1 MAGVLLRE
9 VKGEGRRFFGP
20 EDMDG
25 GGLPSSVALPKH
37 HKSTSLNH
45 RRLTRRHG
53 ATDMLNYTV
62 DADGIATL
70 EWDYPGKSQ
79 NILNHA
85 SLTTFIEACRMAL
98 GDSSV
103 RGLLVCS
110 AKKDFIAGGDLGEL
124 AAVND
129 AAVFHAAIGD
139 WQKFLRALE
148 LGGKPVAAA
157 LNGSALGGGMELAL
171 AFHYRVAADNPK
183 ARFGF
188 PEVTLG
194 LLPGAGGTQRLPRLI
209 GMQAAAPLLMEGKRI
224 TAAEALKI
232 GMIHAVV
239 PAGEERNAARKWL
252 LDILACGEKP
262 LQPWDRKGSKIPG
275 GGPNTPHGMQ
285 MFMAAN
291 AILREKTFDNYPAP
305 KHILSC
311 IYEGLATDFDTGLA
325 IEARYFTNLTLSPVS
340 KNMIRSLFFGMQ
352 GANKLASRP
361 ASLTNPVP
369 QQKYTKIGMLG
380 AGMMGAGIAM
390 CTAQAGMAVV
400 LLDTTQEMAEKGKA
414 YAAKQ
419 WGKQAAKGR
428 LTQEAVDAL
437 LARIHPTAD
446 YADLKDCELV
456 IEAVFEKREIKAEV
470 THKAEAVIAADAIFA
485 SNTSTLPITG
495 LAEASVRP
503 ANFIGLHFFS
513 PAEKMPLVEII
524 VGKATSDATL
534 ARSMDYVRAIGKT
547 PIVVNDSR
555 GFYTSRVFGTY
566 VSEGM
571 ALLEEGVP
579 PALIDKAGLI
589 AGMPVG
595 PLALADEIS
604 LELVHKIG
612 EQTRVDL
619 GSAYVERA
627 ADRVAAKMV
636 VDLGRLGRKSGAG
649 FYDYP
654 ADGPKHLWPG
664 LAQHFVQKVPAGTH
678 SAGADATAMIG
689 LEEIIERL
697 ILMQSVETV
706 RCLEE
711 QVLRAPIDA
720 DVGAIL
726 GWGYPPFRG
735 GPIGWLHT
743 LGLVQALAAL
753 ERLAAK
759 CGPRFA
765 PPKILRDM
773 AARGERFYA

>member
-1 MAGVLLRE
+1 MINC
-9 VKGEGRRFFGP
+9 
-20 EDMDG
+20 
-25 GGLPSSVALPKH
+25 SVD
-37 HKSTSLNH
+37 TE
-45 RRLTRRHG
+45 
-53 ATDMLNYTV
+53 
-62 DADGIATL
+62 GIATV
-70 EWDYPGKSQ
+70 EFDYPNKSQ
-79 NILNHA
+79 NILNTA
-85 SLTTFIEACRMAL
+85 SMTDYA
-98 GDSSV
+98 
-103 RGLLVCS
+103 GLMQRLLADDEVKGIVLVS

-124 AAVND
+124 GAATD
-129 AAVFHAAIGD
+129 AAAFFRDISGWHQLMRAI
-139 WQKFLRALE
+139 E

-157 LNGSALGGGMELAL
+157 LNGSALGGGLEIAL
-171 AFHYRVAADNPK
+171 GCHHRVAADNPK

-194 LLPGAGGTQRLPRLI
+194 LLPGAGGTQRLPRLV

-224 TAAEALKI
+224 KAAEALKI

-239 PAGEERNAARKWL
+239 PAGEERKAAWQWVAGT
-252 LDILACGEKP
+252 LASGTRP
-262 LQPWDRKGSKIPG
+262 QQPWDTKGFKIPG
-275 GGPNTPHGMQ
+275 GGPNTPGGMQ
-285 MFMAAN
+285 MLMAAN
-291 AILREKTFDNYPAP
+291 AMLREKTYDNYPAP
-305 KHILSC
+305 RHILSC
-311 IYEGLATDFDTGLA
+311 VYEGLATNFDTGLA
-325 IEARYFTNLTLSPVS
+325 IEARYFTNLVMSPIS

-352 GANKLASRP
+352 EANKLASRP
-361 ASLTNPVP
+361 AGVP
-369 QQKYTKIGMLG
+369 QQKYSKIGMLG

-390 CTAQAGMAVV
+390 STATAGIDIV
-400 LLDTTQEMAEKGKA
+400 LLDTTQEAADKGKD
-414 YAAKQ
+414 YARKQ
-419 WGKQAAKGR
+419 WTKQAQRGR
-428 LTQEAVDAL
+428 MTADAMEAL
-437 LARIHPTAD
+437 LARIHPTANF
-446 YADLKDCELV
+446 ADLAGCEMV
-456 IEAVFEKREIKAEV
+456 IEAVFEKREIKADV
-470 THKAEAVIAADAIFA
+470 TKKTEAVIAPDAIFA

-571 ALLEEGVP
+571 ALLEEGVA

-595 PLALADEIS
+595 PLAVADEVSI
-604 LELVHKIG
+604 ELVYKVAQ
-612 EQTRVDL
+612 QTRADL
-619 GSAYVERA
+619 GAAYVERA
-627 ADRVAAKMV
+627 ADRVATKMV
-636 VDLGRLGRKSGAG
+636 AELGRLGRKSGAG

-664 LAQHFVQKVPAGTH
+664 LAQQFPQKLGAGDT
-678 SAGADATAMIG
+678 ATMP
-689 LEEIIERL
+689 LEKIIERL
-697 ILMQSVETV
+697 ILVQSVETL

-711 QVLRAPIDA
+711 NVLRAPIDA

-743 LGLVQALAAL
+743 LGLPAAVAAMD
-753 ERLAAK
+753 RLAEQH
-759 CGPRFA
+759 GPRFT
-765 PPKILRDM
+765 PPQSLRDM
-773 AARGERFYA
+773 VARSECFYA

>member
-1 MAGVLLRE
+1 
-9 VKGEGRRFFGP
+9 
-20 EDMDG
+20 
-25 GGLPSSVALPKH
+25 
-37 HKSTSLNH
+37 
-45 RRLTRRHG
+45 
-53 ATDMLNYTV
+53 MLNYTV
-62 DADGIATL
+62 DAEGIATV
-70 EWDYPGKSQ
+70 EFDYPEKSQ
-79 NILNHA
+79 NILNA
-85 SLTTFIEACRMAL
+85 KSMGAYADAMQKAL
-98 GDSSV
+98 ADPAVKGIV
-103 RGLLVCS
+103 VAS
-110 AKKDFIAGGDLGEL
+110 AKKDFIAGGDLAEL
-124 AAVND
+124 GAATD
-129 AAVFHAAIGD
+129 AAAFHASISAWHKLMRAI
-139 WQKFLRALE
+139 E

-157 LNGSALGGGMELAL
+157 LNGTTLGGGMEVAL
-171 AFHYRVAADNPK
+171 GCHYRVAADNPK

-194 LLPGAGGTQRLPRLI
+194 LLPGAGGTQRLPRLA
-209 GMQAAAPLLMEGKRI
+209 GMMAAAPLLMEGKRI
-224 TAAEALKI
+224 KAAEAQKI

-239 PAGEERNAARKWL
+239 KVGAERTAARQWVA
-252 LDILACGEKP
+252 DTLAAGTKP
-262 LQPWDRKGSKIPG
+262 LQPWDMKGAKIPG
-275 GGPNTPHGMQ
+275 GGPNTPNGMQ
-285 MFMAAN
+285 MLMAAN
-291 AILREKTFDNYPAP
+291 AMLREKTCDNYPAP

-311 IYEGLATDFDTGLA
+311 VYEGLSTNIDTGLA
-325 IEARYFTNLTLSPVS
+325 IEARYFTNLVMSPVS

-352 GANKLASRP
+352 EANKLASRP
-361 ASLTNPVP
+361 AGVP
-369 QQKYTKIGMLG
+369 QQKYSKIGMLG

-390 CTAQAGMAVV
+390 STATAGMAIV
-400 LLDTTQEMAEKGKA
+400 LLDTTQEAAEKGKD
-414 YAAKQ
+414 YARKQ
-419 WGKQAAKGR
+419 WSKQVAKGR
-428 LTQEAVDAL
+428 MTADAMEAL

-446 YADLKDCELV
+446 YADLKGCELV

-470 THKAEAVIAADAIFA
+470 TKKTEAVLLADPAPDAIFA

-495 LAEASVRP
+495 LAEASARP

-595 PLALADEIS
+595 PLALADEVSI
-604 LELVHKIG
+604 ELVHKIAQ
-612 EQTRVDL
+612 QTRADL

-636 VDLGRLGRKSGAG
+636 ADLGRLGRKSGAG

-654 ADGPKHLWPG
+654 ADGPKHLWSG
-664 LAQHFVQKVPAGTH
+664 LAQHFPVKV
-678 SAGADATAMIG
+678 GADGTA
-689 LEEIIERL
+689 LLSLDQLVERL
-697 ILMQSVETV
+697 ILVQSVETV

-711 QVLRAPIDA
+711 KVLRAPIDA

-743 LGLVQALAAL
+743 LGSAESVAAL
-753 ERLAAK
+753 DRLAEQN
-759 CGPRFA
+759 GPRFT
-765 PPKILRDM
+765 PPKLLRDM
-773 AARGERFYA
+773 AARGENFYPA

>member
-1 MAGVLLRE
+1 
-9 VKGEGRRFFGP
+9 
-20 EDMDG
+20 
-25 GGLPSSVALPKH
+25 
-37 HKSTSLNH
+37 
-45 RRLTRRHG
+45 
-53 ATDMLNYTV
+53 MLNYSV
-62 DADGIATL
+62 DAQGIATV
-70 EWDYPGKSQ
+70 EFDYPGKSQ
-79 NILNHA
+79 NILNA
-85 SLTTFIEACRMAL
+85 GSMGAYAEAMQKAL
-98 GDSSV
+98 ANPAVKGV
-103 RGLLVCS
+103 VVAS
-110 AKKDFIAGGDLGEL
+110 AKKDFIAGGDLGEM
-124 AAVND
+124 AGSTD
-129 AAVFHAAIGD
+129 AAAFHAAING
-139 WQKFLRALE
+139 WHKLLRGIE

-157 LNGSALGGGMELAL
+157 LNGTTLGGGMEVAL
-171 AFHYRVAADNPK
+171 ACHYRVAADNPK

-194 LLPGAGGTQRLPRLI
+194 LLPGAGGTQRVPRLV

-224 TAAEALKI
+224 KAAEALKI
-232 GMIHAVV
+232 GLIHAVV
-239 PAGEERNAARKWL
+239 PMGEERNAARKWVL
-252 LDILACGEKP
+252 EAAASGAKP
-262 LQPWDRKGSKIPG
+262 LQPWDAKGFKIPG
-275 GGPNTPHGMQ
+275 GGPATSGGMQ

-291 AILREKTFDNYPAP
+291 AMLREKTCDNYPAP

-311 IYEGLATDFDTGLA
+311 VYEGLSTNIDTGLA
-325 IEARYFTNLTLSPVS
+325 IESRYFTNLVMSPEA

-352 GANKLASRP
+352 EANKLASRP
-361 ASLTNPVP
+361 AGVAS
-369 QQKYTKIGMLG
+369 QKYAKIGMLG

-390 CTAQAGMAVV
+390 CTAQAGIEVV
-400 LLDTTQEMAEKGKA
+400 LLDTTQEAAEKGKA

-419 WGKQAAKGR
+419 WGKQVARGR
-428 LTQEAVDAL
+428 MMQEAADAL

-446 YADLKDCELV
+446 YAQLAGCELV
-456 IEAVFEKREIKAEV
+456 IEAVFEKREIKADV
-470 THKAEAVIAADAIFA
+470 TKKTEAVIAADAIFA

-495 LAEASVRP
+495 LAEASARP

-524 VGKATSDATL
+524 VGKATSEATL
-534 ARSMDYVRAIGKT
+534 ARAMDFVKAIAKT

-579 PALIDKAGLI
+579 PALIDKAGLM

-595 PLALADEIS
+595 PLALADEVSI
-604 LELVHKIG
+604 ELVHKIAQ
-612 EQTRVDL
+612 QTRADL
-619 GSAYVERA
+619 GSVYVERA

-636 VDLGRLGRKSGAG
+636 AELGRLGRKSGAG

-654 ADGPKHLWPG
+654 TDGPKHLWPG
-664 LAQHFVQKVPAGTH
+664 LAEHFPRV
-678 SAGADATAMIG
+678 GADGTAMVT

-697 ILMQSVETV
+697 VLVQSVETA

-711 QVLRAPIDA
+711 KVLRAPIDA

-726 GWGYPPFRG
+726 GWGYQPFRG

-743 LGLVQALAAL
+743 LGLPAAVAAL
-753 ERLAAK
+753 DRMAER

-765 PPKILRDM
+765 APKLLREM
-773 AARGERFYA
+773 AAKGERFYPA

>member
-1 MAGVLLRE
+1 MI
-9 VKGEGRRFFGP
+9 
-20 EDMDG
+20 
-25 GGLPSSVALPKH
+25 S
-37 HKSTSLNH
+37 
-45 RRLTRRHG
+45 
-53 ATDMLNYTV
+53 YTV
-62 DADGIATL
+62 DAEGIATV
-70 EWDYPGKSQ
+70 EFDYPGKSQ
-79 NILNHA
+79 NILNAA
-85 SLTTFIEACRMAL
+85 SMTAYADAMQKAL
-98 GDSSV
+98 ADPAV
-103 RGLLVCS
+103 RGIVVAS
-110 AKKDFIAGGDLGEL
+110 AKKDFIAGGDLAEL
-124 AAVND
+124 GAATNPEIVHRDISNW
-129 AAVFHAAIGD
+129 HKLMRAI
-139 WQKFLRALE
+139 E

-171 AFHYRVAADNPK
+171 GCHHRVAADNSK

-194 LLPGAGGTQRLPRLI
+194 LLPGAGGTQRLPRLV
-209 GMQAAAPLLMEGKRI
+209 GMQAAAPLLMEGKRLK
-224 TAAEALKI
+224 AAEAQKI

-239 PAGEERNAARKWL
+239 PPCEERKAARQWVA
-252 LDILACGEKP
+252 DTLAAGSKP
-262 LQPWDRKGSKIPG
+262 LQPWDAKGFRIPG
-275 GGPNTPHGMQ
+275 GGPNTPAGMQ
-285 MFMAAN
+285 MLMAAN
-291 AILREKTFDNYPAP
+291 AMLREKTYDNYPAP

-311 IYEGLATDFDTGLA
+311 VYEGLATNLDTGLA
-325 IEARYFTNLTLSPVS
+325 IEVRYFTNLVMSPVS

-352 GANKLASRP
+352 EANKLASRP
-361 ASLTNPVP
+361 AGVP
-369 QQKYTKIGMLG
+369 PQTYSKIGMLG

-390 CTAQAGMAVV
+390 STAMAGIEVV
-400 LLDTTQEMAEKGKA
+400 LLDTSVDAAQKGKA

-419 WGKQAAKGR
+419 WGKQVAKGR
-428 LTQEAVDAL
+428 MTPAAMEAL
-437 LARIHPTAD
+437 LALIHPTASC
-446 YADLKDCELV
+446 ADLAGCELV
-456 IEAVFEKREIKAEV
+456 IEAVFENREIKADV
-470 THKAEAVIAADAIFA
+470 TKKAEAVIGAGAIFA

-495 LAEASVRP
+495 LAKASVRP

-571 ALLEEGVP
+571 ALLEEGAP

-595 PLALADEIS
+595 PLALADEVSI
-604 LELVHKIG
+604 ELVHKIAR
-612 EQTRVDL
+612 QTRADL

-627 ADRVAAKMV
+627 AERVAARMV
-636 VDLGRLGRKSGAG
+636 ADLGRLGRKSGAG

-654 ADGPKHLWPG
+654 ADGLKRLWPG
-664 LAQHFVQKVPAGTH
+664 LAAQFPVKAPPAT
-678 SAGADATAMIG
+678 

-697 ILMQSVETV
+697 ILVQSVESA

-711 QVLRAPIDA
+711 KVLRAPIDA

-735 GPIGWLHT
+735 GPVGWLHT
-743 LGLVQALAAL
+743 LGLAAAVAAL
-753 ERLAAK
+753 DRLAAK
-759 CGPRFA
+759 HGPRFA
-765 PPKILRDM
+765 PPQLLRDM
-773 AARGERFYA
+773 VARGERFYPV

>member
-1 MAGVLLRE
+1 
-9 VKGEGRRFFGP
+9 
-20 EDMDG
+20 
-25 GGLPSSVALPKH
+25 
-37 HKSTSLNH
+37 
-45 RRLTRRHG
+45 
-53 ATDMLNYTV
+53 MLNYTV
-62 DADGIATL
+62 DGDGIATL

-79 NILNHA
+79 NILNNA
-85 SLTTFIEACRMAL
+85 SLTTFVEACRMAL
-98 GDSSV
+98 ADSSV
-103 RGLLVCS
+103 KGLLICS
-110 AKKDFIAGGDLGEL
+110 AKKDFIAGGDLAEL
-124 AAVND
+124 AGVSD
-129 AAVFHAAIGD
+129 AAAFHAAIVD
-139 WQKFLRALE
+139 WRAFMRSLE

-171 AFHYRVAADNPK
+171 AFHYRVAANNPK

-224 TAAEALKI
+224 TASEALKI

-239 PAGEERNAARKWL
+239 PMGEERQAARKWL
-252 LDILACGEKP
+252 LDAIASGSKP
-262 LQPWDRKGSKIPG
+262 LQPWDMKSFRIPG
-275 GGPNTPHGMQ
+275 GGPGTPHGMQ
-285 MFMAAN
+285 MLMAAN
-291 AILREKTFDNYPAP
+291 AMLREKTYDNYPAP

-311 IYEGLATDFDTGLA
+311 IYEGLASDFDTGLA
-325 IEARYFTNLTLSPVS
+325 IEARYFTNLALSSVA

-352 GANKLASRP
+352 DANKLASRP
-361 ASLTNPVP
+361 AGVTT
-369 QQKYTKIGMLG
+369 QKYTKVGMLG
-380 AGMMGAGIAM
+380 AGMMGAGIAIS
-390 CTAQAGMAVV
+390 TAAAGIEVV
-400 LLDTTQEMAEKGKA
+400 LLDTTQEAAEKGKA

-428 LTQEAVDAL
+428 LMQEAMDAL

-446 YADLKDCELV
+446 YADLKGCELV
-456 IEAVFEKREIKAEV
+456 IEAVFEQREVKAAV
-470 THKAEAVIAADAIFA
+470 TQQAEAVIAADAIFA

-495 LAEASVRP
+495 LAAASSRP

-524 VGKATSDATL
+524 VGKATSGATL

-547 PIVVNDSR
+547 PIVVNDAR

-612 EQTRVDL
+612 QQTRTDL
-619 GSAYVERA
+619 GGAYIERA

-636 VDLGRLGRKSGAG
+636 VELGRLGRKSGAG

-654 ADGPKHLWPG
+654 ADGTKHLWPG
-664 LAQHFVQKVPAGTH
+664 LAEQFPVKVGAG
-678 SAGADATAMIG
+678 GTALIS
-689 LEEIIERL
+689 LEAIIERL
-697 ILMQSVETV
+697 ILVQSVETA

-711 QVLRAPIDA
+711 KVLRAPIDA

-735 GPIGWLHT
+735 GPVGWLHT
-743 LGLVQALAAL
+743 LGLPAALAAMD
-753 ERLAAK
+753 RLAKQHGA
-759 CGPRFA
+759 RFA
-765 PPKILRDM
+765 APQLLRDM
-773 AARGERFYA
+773 ATRGDRFYP

>member
-1 MAGVLLRE
+1 
-9 VKGEGRRFFGP
+9 
-20 EDMDG
+20 
-25 GGLPSSVALPKH
+25 
-37 HKSTSLNH
+37 
-45 RRLTRRHG
+45 
-53 ATDMLNYTV
+53 MLNYTV
-62 DADGIATL
+62 DAGGIATL

-85 SLTTFIEACRMAL
+85 SLTTFVEACRMAL
-98 GDSSV
+98 GDASV
-103 RGLLVCS
+103 KGLLVCS
-110 AKKDFIAGGDLGEL
+110 AKKDFIAGGDLAEL
-124 AAVND
+124 AGVHD
-129 AAVFHAAIGD
+129 AAAFHAAIGD
-139 WQKFLRALE
+139 WHKFLRALE

-224 TAAEALKI
+224 TAGEALKI

-239 PAGEERNAARKWL
+239 SVGEERQSARKWL
-252 LDILACGEKP
+252 LDAIASGSKP
-262 LQPWDRKGSKIPG
+262 LQPWDMKGFKIPG
-275 GGPNTPHGMQ
+275 GGPGTPHGMQ
-285 MFMAAN
+285 IFMAAN
-291 AILREKTFDNYPAP
+291 AMLREKTFDNYPAP

-325 IEARYFTNLTLSPVS
+325 IEARYFTNLVVSPVS

-352 GANKLASRP
+352 DANKLASRP
-361 ASLTNPVP
+361 ASLTNPVV
-369 QQKYTKIGMLG
+369 QQEYTKVGMLG

-390 CTAQAGMAVV
+390 STAAAGIAVV
-400 LLDTTQEMAEKGKA
+400 LLDTTQEAAEKGKA

-419 WGKQAAKGR
+419 WGKQVAKGR
-428 LTQEAVDAL
+428 LTQEAMDAL

-446 YADLKDCELV
+446 YADLTGCELV
-456 IEAVFEKREIKAEV
+456 IEAVFEQREIKVAV
-470 THKAEAVIAADAIFA
+470 TQQAEAVIPADAIFA

-495 LAEASVRP
+495 LATASSRP
-503 ANFIGLHFFS
+503 ASFIGLHFFS

-604 LELVHKIG
+604 LELVYKIG
-612 EQTRVDL
+612 QQTRADL

-636 VDLGRLGRKSGAG
+636 VEFGRLGRKSHAG
-649 FYDYP
+649 FYDYL
-654 ADGPKHLWPG
+654 ADGQKRLWPG
-664 LAQHFVQKVPAGTH
+664 LAEQFPAKV
-678 SAGADATAMIG
+678 GADGTAMIS

-697 ILMQSVETV
+697 ILVQSVETA

-711 QVLRAPIDA
+711 KVLRAPIDA

-726 GWGYPPFRG
+726 GWGYPAFRG
-735 GPIGWLHT
+735 GPVGWLHT
-743 LGLVQALAAL
+743 LGLPAAVAAL
-753 ERLAAK
+753 DRLAAQH
-759 CGPRFA
+759 GPRFA
-765 PPKILRDM
+765 APQLLRDM
-773 AARGERFYA
+773 ATRGDRFYP